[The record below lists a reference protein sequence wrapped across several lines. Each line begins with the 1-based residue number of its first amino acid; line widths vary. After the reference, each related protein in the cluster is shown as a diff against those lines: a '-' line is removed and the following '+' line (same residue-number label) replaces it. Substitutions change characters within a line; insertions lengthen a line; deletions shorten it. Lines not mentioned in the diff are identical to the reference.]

1 MQGVVLRAE
10 RNGWIASAI
19 GAARLSASITLAS
32 LLLIWLFAP
41 TKAFNESGAAADEV
55 AGVQGLGDVGVA

>member
-1 MQGVVLRAE
+1 MQGVACCAE

-19 GAARLSASITLAS
+19 GAASLSASSTLAS

-55 AGVQGLGDVGVA
+55 AGVQGLGDVAVA